1 MQRYLLA
8 AVAVAAIASPAAARD
23 GSFYGGIEAGV
34 VFPRDSDAN
43 VDVDYTTTNFPVITG
58 GTVPANTP
66 AGPADASFSDVVSL
80 DAKTGYEIGFFG
92 GYDFGM
98 FRLEGE
104 VDWKHANLDDLTIQ
118 GISEPYRM
126 LTARSEYRL
135 HLRADNAVSRL
146 GPLAMELGC
155 LEPEQLERV
164 RAHLEQKRAAAELL
178 TEAVTGAEVGLDDPA
193 RRPLSEWVR
202 RDEAVGAVL
211 DRLPKSAA
219 AEEAMADA
227 AYAPYLVRQQQEL
240 AARSRDRSVSIPTGF
255 DLGRVPGL
263 STEMRERL
271 QAAGPSNLDQAARVP
286 GVTPA
291 ALAALHFA
299 LVRAAA

>member
-1 MQRYLLA
+1 
-8 AVAVAAIASPAAARD
+8 
-23 GSFYGGIEAGV
+23 
-34 VFPRDSDAN
+34 
-43 VDVDYTTTNFPVITG
+43 
-58 GTVPANTP
+58 
-66 AGPADASFSDVVSL
+66 
-80 DAKTGYEIGFFG
+80 
-92 GYDFGM
+92 
-98 FRLEGE
+98 
-104 VDWKHANLDDLTIQ
+104 
-118 GISEPYRM
+118 
-126 LTARSEYRL
+126 
-135 HLRADNAVSRL
+135 
-146 GPLAMELGC
+146 
-155 LEPEQLERV
+155 
-164 RAHLEQKRAAAELL
+164 
-178 TEAVTGAEVGLDDPA
+178 
-193 RRPLSEWVR
+193 VR